1 MKTLGFLITTV
12 LFYCYYHHYYRYRN
26 SALPNDAGWDP
37 KRAPRLT
44 LPGNK
49 SLLWPAGDFG
59 PTTGPTG
66 SMSTDGWHPRRVGLG
81 QLVPVRSI
89 QPHRL
94 EIVVVVP
101 DNDFAEQFG
110 GTTTPPPVPV
120 LAKLAASPGDLAA
133 LAREATMYRRLYD
146 VGVTPRFLG
155 HVTDEAQGGRIV
167 GFLTEYIPPP
177 PPPSSSSSRGSNKRG
192 SKAEACLAAL
202 RRAHARGIA
211 HGDAHGGNCLARGDG
226 SGSAVLIDFELALE
240 TGAQA
245 EFDRDLWIMAHTA
258 DD

>member
-1 MKTLGFLITTV
+1 MKTVSFLITTV
-12 LFYCYYHHYYRYRN
+12 LFCCYYHHYYRYHN
-26 SALPNDAGWDP
+26 SALSDDAGWDP
-37 KRAPRLT
+37 KSAPRLM

-49 SLLWPAGDFG
+49 SLLWPGDFG
-59 PTTGPTG
+59 TSSAGML
-66 SMSTDGWHPRRVGLG
+66 SDRWHPRRVGLG

-94 EIVVVVP
+94 EIVVVAP
-101 DNDFAEQFG
+101 DNDFAQLG
-110 GTTTPPPVPV
+110 GGPTTTTTPSPPAPV

-177 PPPSSSSSRGSNKRG
+177 PPPPSSNRGDKSSN
-192 SKAEACLAAL
+192 KAEACLAAL

>member
-12 LFYCYYHHYYRYRN
+12 LFYCYYHHYYRYHN
-26 SALPNDAGWDP
+26 SALSDDAGWDRA
-37 KRAPRLT
+37 KRAHRLT

-49 SLLWPAGDFG
+49 SLLWPGDFG
-59 PTTGPTG
+59 TSSTGML
-66 SMSTDGWHPRRVGLG
+66 SDGWHPRRVGLG

-94 EIVVVVP
+94 EIVVVVAP
-101 DNDFAEQFG
+101 DNDLAQLG
-110 GTTTPPPVPV
+110 GGPTTTTPPPPPAPV

-177 PPPSSSSSRGSNKRG
+177 PPSSSRGNNKSS